1 MYFDQENSNETW
13 SFKNIGHN
21 HMTIN
26 LSTKILHHGVNYAS
40 KVTLIHGMAELM
52 VYARNINRNE
62 CVD

>member
-1 MYFDQENSNETW
+1 
-13 SFKNIGHN
+13 
-21 HMTIN
+21 MTIN